1 MVYYNTSKDRSEEFG
16 WKKVCDEHI
25 PSKEEQTKGSIL
37 ILSFTVGII
46 LTSILGGSY
55 GIL

>member
-46 LTSILGGSY
+46 LISILGGSY

>member
-1 MVYYNTSKDRSEEFG
+1 MVYYDTSKDRSEEFG

-25 PSKEEQTKGSIL
+25 PSEKEQNVGSIL

-46 LTSILGGSY
+46 LISILRGSY
-55 GIL
+55 GVF